1 MKKIEKLQTPYF
13 LIKEKELKININN
26 LEEALKKYWN
36 NFKIAYSCK
45 TNSLPWILNY
55 IKNAGYEI
63 EVVSDTEYE
72 LVKALGFSLNNI
84 IFNGPNKS
92 KDKFLEA
99 IKNKLIINIDSN
111 NEIEWLKELDKNLS
125 EKIGIGIRVNFNLEK
140 DCPGETG
147 FFNEGSR
154 FGFSYETGDLRNKI
168 ATINN
173 LKNIKVKGL
182 HIHNTTKTRSVNAY
196 ISICECANNISEW
209 LDYNLSYVDIGG
221 GFFGGVP
228 GKTTFEEYLENISK
242 ILIRKF
248 NPQETALI
256 VEPGSALI
264 GSPIDFVSE
273 VIDVKDTF
281 AKRIV
286 VINGSRN
293 NIDPFFMKKSYF
305 FKTEVINRKI
315 KDKQLICGCSCL
327 DNDRLMELENYQEL
341 KKGDRITFEKVG
353 SYTMALSPLF
363 IEYFP
368 DVYVKKEDGNII
380 KVREKWGINEFL
392 QNSKY

>member
-13 LIKEKELKININN
+13 FIKEKELKNNIEN
-26 LEEALKKYWN
+26 LEKALKKYWN

-55 IKNAGYEI
+55 IKDIGHNV

-72 LVKALGFSLNNI
+72 LVKKIGFKDKNI

-99 IKNKLIINIDSN
+99 IKNQLVINIDSN
-111 NEIEWLKELDKNLS
+111 NEIEWLKELDENLS

-154 FGFSYETGDLRNKI
+154 FGFSYETGDLKNKI
-168 ATINN
+168 ILINS
-173 LKNIKVKGL
+173 LKNIKIEGL

-196 ISICECANNISEW
+196 ISICKYANNISEW
-209 LDYNLSYVDIGG
+209 LEYSLSYIDIGG

-228 GKTTFEEYLENISK
+228 GKTTFEEYLKNISK
-242 ILIRKF
+242 ILIEKF
-248 NPQETALI
+248 NPQETTLI
-256 VEPGSALI
+256 LEPGSALI
-264 GSPIDFVSE
+264 GSPIDFVTE
-273 VIDVKDTF
+273 VIDIKDTF

-305 FKTEVINRKI
+305 FETNNSNRKI

-327 DNDRLMELENYQEL
+327 DNDRLMELDNYQEL
-341 KKGDRITFEKVG
+341 KSGDKITFKKVG

-368 DVYVKKEDGNII
+368 DVYVEKENGNII
-380 KVREKWGINEFL
+380 KIREKWGINEFL
-392 QNSKY
+392 QKSKY